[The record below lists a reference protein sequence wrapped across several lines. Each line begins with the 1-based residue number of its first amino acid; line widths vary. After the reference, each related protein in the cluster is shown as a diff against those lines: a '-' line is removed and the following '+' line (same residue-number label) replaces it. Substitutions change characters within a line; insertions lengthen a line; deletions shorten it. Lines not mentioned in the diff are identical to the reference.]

1 MTENELKYFKGSN
14 KRILNQ
20 NRKIQSKNKNLK
32 DINLL
37 PKSVDWRDANVIT
50 AVKDQGHCGSC
61 WAHAAVET
69 IESFVAINTGILTE
83 VSQQELVSC
92 MPNTY
97 DCGGTGGCEG
107 ATAELAFDYLAEYG
121 LPELW
126 TYGYLPETYWFSY
139 TNSNGACLRD
149 QTYGGKPAVPRVVKA
164 TGYTLLERNSYEE
177 VMNAVAN
184 IGPVSVNI
192 DASNWHSYESGV
204 FTGCPQNDVDI
215 NHVVQLVGYGT
226 DEETGLDYWLIRN
239 SWSPEYGEEGYIRLA
254 RSPGYCGMDYH
265 NGDGVGCNYDPVN
278 VTVCGMCGILYDVS
292 YPNDAGLV

>member
-1 MTENELKYFKGSN
+1 
-14 KRILNQ
+14 
-20 NRKIQSKNKNLK
+20 
-32 DINLL
+32 
-37 PKSVDWRDANVIT
+37 
-50 AVKDQGHCGSC
+50 
-61 WAHAAVET
+61 VET

-92 MPNTY
+92 MPN
-97 DCGGTGGCEG
+97 DDECGGTGGCEG

-121 LPELW
+121 LAEVW

-149 QTYGGKPAVPRVVKA
+149 TTYGGQPAVPRVVKA
-164 TGYTLLERNSYEE
+164 SGYTLLERNSYSA

-184 IGPVSVNI
+184 IGPVAINI

-204 FTGCPQNDVDI
+204 FSGCPQTDVDI

-226 DEETGLDYWLIRN
+226 DVDTGLDYWLVRN
-239 SWSPEYGEEGYIRLA
+239 SWSPEYGEEGYIRLE
-254 RSPGYCGMDYH
+254 RSAGYCGIDYH
-265 NGDGVGCNYDPVN
+265 NGDGVGCNYDPTN

-292 YPNDAGLV
+292 FPNGAGLV